1 MQFLAVIWD
10 FFDVLH
16 DFWSF
21 ELRQKT
27 GYYGLHTFFEVS
39 GRYLGVNLV
48 FGLHH
53 WSKKKDPKYA
63 LMCNFRIETTLTPP
77 KIDVKLPMR
86 APWNRL
92 ITLITM
98 VWLVFDFPGFFE
110 QKICSQKILKFP
122 DDSGAEN
129 QKSEFFMKKSAKIT
143 FLLQFRIKLLTTN
156 SGSLHWPS

>member
-1 MQFLAVIWD
+1 MSFFGAIGFRGLISSHFEIFFPFFQKSRKIMSTRPKVPNVQFLAVIWD

-98 VWLVFDFPGFFE
+98 VWLVFRFSGFFRA
-110 QKICSQKILKFP
+110 KKF
-122 DDSGAEN
+122 
-129 QKSEFFMKKSAKIT
+129 
-143 FLLQFRIKLLTTN
+143 
-156 SGSLHWPS
+156 